1 MDWST
6 FISELFTIVLIPLL
20 GILVKYFVNFVQIKS
35 EEIKANNKNVE
46 YNKYIDMLEN
56 TITTAVVATNQ
67 TYVDSL
73 KAQGKFDQE
82 AQVEALNKSYS
93 AVMSI
98 LTEDAQK
105 YLNEII
111 GDLRLYIMNSIE
123 ERVHDNKI
131 QNG

>member
-1 MDWST
+1 MDWNT

>member
-20 GILVKYFVNFVQIKS
+20 GILVKYFINFVQIKS